1 MITFIIA
8 LLVVILVYCV
18 ALWIVG
24 IIDNSD
30 EYTVMSL
37 RTFHLLLKQNRVFD
51 IDVLT
56 GVGYYDDHQHR
67 EWVMPRW
74 NWYPIF
80 ILALIYTALHK
91 DVI

>member
-1 MITFIIA
+1 MITFIIT

-37 RTFHLLLKQNRVFD
+37 RTFYLLLKQNRVFD
-51 IDVLT
+51 IDVVT
-56 GVGYYDDHQHR
+56 GVG
-67 EWVMPRW
+67 
-74 NWYPIF
+74 
-80 ILALIYTALHK
+80 
-91 DVI
+91 